1 MRMTANENKMTARE
15 RLASLFDDGTFQ
27 EIHSEGVITG
37 KGSVAGRAVYAF
49 AQDYSINAGAMT
61 ESMAEKICE
70 VMDMSLR
77 DMAPLIG
84 INESAGAHIQEGV
97 RSLAGF
103 GEIFKRNVRA
113 SGVVPQ
119 ISGIFGP
126 CAGGAVYSPALT
138 DFTVMVRDTSY
149 MFITGPG
156 VVKAVTG
163 EIVTKEEL
171 GGADIHA
178 TRSGVAH
185 FAALNELDA
194 IRTIRELV
202 GYLPSNNLQEAPRI
216 TTADPADRQDSCLND
231 IVPSNPKKP
240 YDMYKVI
247 TSLADDGRFL
257 EVHQGW
263 ARNMIVGFARM
274 DGRSVGIVANQP
286 RILAGVLDSDA
297 SRKAARFVRFCDA
310 FNIPVITLVDVPGF
324 LCGTQQEYAGVITQ
338 GAKLV
343 YAYAE
348 ATVPKIT
355 VVLRKSYG
363 GAHVS
368 MGCKELGSD
377 VNFAWPSAQIAVM
390 GAESAA
396 EVISSDR
403 PDFIEDYKAR
413 ISNPSNALANGSLDE
428 IIEPSTTRKRVIEA
442 LSQIADAKQGG
453 PWKKHD
459 NMPL

>member
-1 MRMTANENKMTARE
+1 
-15 RLASLFDDGTFQ
+15 
-27 EIHSEGVITG
+27 
-37 KGSVAGRAVYAF
+37 
-49 AQDYSINAGAMT
+49 
-61 ESMAEKICE
+61 
-70 VMDMSLR
+70 
-77 DMAPLIG
+77 
-84 INESAGAHIQEGV
+84 
-97 RSLAGF
+97 
-103 GEIFKRNVRA
+103 
-113 SGVVPQ
+113 
-119 ISGIFGP
+119 
-126 CAGGAVYSPALT
+126 
-138 DFTVMVRDTSY
+138 
-149 MFITGPG
+149 
-156 VVKAVTG
+156 
-163 EIVTKEEL
+163 
-171 GGADIHA
+171 
-178 TRSGVAH
+178 
-185 FAALNELDA
+185 
-194 IRTIRELV
+194 
-202 GYLPSNNLQEAPRI
+202 
-216 TTADPADRQDSCLND
+216 
-231 IVPSNPKKP
+231 
-240 YDMYKVI
+240 
-247 TSLADDGRFL
+247 
-257 EVHQGW
+257 
-263 ARNMIVGFARM
+263 M

-368 MGCKELGSD
+368 MGCKELGAD

-428 IIEPSTTRKRVIEA
+428 IIEPSTTRKRVIQA
-442 LSQIADAKQGG
+442 LEQLAATRNAGV
-453 PWKKHD
+453 WKKHD